1 MANETIGVDINVKTN
16 VKGSIGELKA
26 LKKQLKETAAG
37 SEEFKRL
44 TNEIDDLE
52 DKLKGSKQAAGDWI
66 DQIASAPGPLGQVGG
81 ALNKLKV
88 STQSFGGA
96 LKATGIGLFV
106 AALGG
111 LIAAFAESERAT
123 KKLQPLLIGFQRI
136 FNGIFAAIEPV
147 FDAFLDL
154 ANEAL
159 PMVTK
164 GFGVAYSTITSFLQG
179 IGSLGQAVSKL
190 IKGDFSGAW
199 DSAKEA
205 VTGFGKRYDE
215 ANKRFTEGTKEVTK
229 IEQEELDKRKEA
241 QEKAAEERKAKL
253 KEIEQAE
260 LELFKRRQKIS
271 DEIFASEIK
280 DEKMREEIRIATQ
293 YENDKAE
300 IERSI
305 ASEKSKQEA
314 LKELKQKYDNDIYAL
329 KVQRSAE
336 EVDALT
342 NKLFAEVEAEQA
354 ASDAKIKN
362 SFDELDAITNNLL
375 AQNEAERKAAEAQK
389 QIDDELTKSRIENAQ
404 KVANILSGLSDVF
417 GKETAAGKAT
427 AIAAATINT
436 YLAAS
441 QALTGIKK
449 MNPLGATLAIAQAA
463 LIVANGIKQVREIS
477 KVKVPGGGGASASI
491 PANTSISSAAPISPT
506 ESVTN
511 VRTELQATTI
521 QQLGSATNR
530 AYVLESD
537 VTNSQ
542 ERIRRINRAA
552 RLG

>member
-1 MANETIGVDINVKTN
+1 MENTTVGVDINVKTN

-37 SEEFKRL
+37 SEDFKRL

-88 STQSFGGA
+88 STQTFGGA

-123 KKLQPLLIGFQRI
+123 KKLQPLLIGFQKI

-164 GFGVAYSTITSFLQG
+164 GFGVAYSAITSFLQG

-199 DSAKEA
+199 ESAKES
-205 VTGFGKRYDE
+205 VTKFGERYEE
-215 ANKRFTEGTKEVTK
+215 ANKRFTAGTKEVTK
-229 IEQEELDKRKEA
+229 TEQEELDKRKEA
-241 QEKAAEERKAKL
+241 QEKAAEERKK
-253 KEIEQAE
+253 KEEAE
-260 LELFKRRQKIS
+260 LQYQQQLEDLRRKRFEENLKYGNLLREQDLKAKE
-271 DEIFASEIK
+271 DARKK
-280 DEKMREEIRIATQ
+280 DEENEKLFLENRDKTIQSAIERQLKNIQSLQETSKEKTKILADLLVSQDEQEMARLEGEYARKFELIKGNKEAELKLTEQ
-293 YENDKAE
+293 YEGLKRNLRINALNE
-300 IERSI
+300 ELGSY
-305 ASEKSKQEA
+305 AS
-314 LKELKQKYDNDIYAL
+314 
-329 KVQRSAE
+329 
-336 EVDALT
+336 
-342 NKLFAEVEAEQA
+342 A
-354 ASDAKIKN
+354 AGNISQ
-362 SFDELDAITNNLL
+362 LL
-375 AQNEAERKAAEAQK
+375 GQ
-389 QIDDELTKSRIENAQ
+389 T
-404 KVANILSGLSDVF
+404 
-417 GKETAAGKAT
+417 TAAGKAF
-427 AIAAATINT
+427 AIAEATINT
-436 YLAAS
+436 YKAAS
-441 QALTGIKK
+441 Q
-449 MNPLGATLAIAQAA
+449 
-463 LIVANGIKQVREIS
+463 VF
-477 KVKVPGGGGASASI
+477 
-491 PANTSISSAAPISPT
+491 AAPAPGVAPVSLGVKIATMISALATGFKNVRAIIATKPNASVGNPVSISPT
-506 ESVTN
+506 NTQAPITPAPTPQV
-511 VRTELQATTI
+511 ATTLMNAQAI